1 MDQETDISA
10 TRVTIAP
17 LQPPIRGTT
26 SARLFSLG

>member
-17 LQPPIRGTT
+17 LQPPIRGAT
-26 SARLFSLG
+26 SARLFCLG